1 MHPRKI
7 FIELLHGLRMRWCF
21 VSLLPIPGFYLS
33 VNTIPTSRQGGNKV
47 KREDSGRMYTLMFPQ
62 PHNLIRPRARPHK
75 IQQIRRQYSR
85 HGRGHAPPIL
95 RGQKP
100 RVPRRRG
107 GTTTT
112 TQQRVFA
119 RGGRTG
125 VCKGEEDG
133 ASGLQGEVDREDGGL
148 EGCELG
154 AWEAIVGHD
163 AADEG
168 LEDGGAEESAVAVG
182 GKAV

>member
-1 MHPRKI
+1 
-7 FIELLHGLRMRWCF
+7 
-21 VSLLPIPGFYLS
+21 
-33 VNTIPTSRQGGNKV
+33 
-47 KREDSGRMYTLMFPQ
+47 MFSQ

-75 IQQIRRQYSR
+75 IQQVRRQYGR

-100 RVPRRRG
+100 CIPRRRDG
-107 GTTTT
+107 TTT

-119 RGGRTG
+119 RGGTG
-125 VCKGEEDG
+125 ICKGEEDG
-133 ASGLQGEVDREDGGL
+133 ASGLQREIDGEDGGL

-154 AWEAIVGHD
+154 AWEAVVGYD

-168 LEDGGAEESAVAVG
+168 LEDGGAEEGAVAVG
-182 GKAV
+182 GKVV